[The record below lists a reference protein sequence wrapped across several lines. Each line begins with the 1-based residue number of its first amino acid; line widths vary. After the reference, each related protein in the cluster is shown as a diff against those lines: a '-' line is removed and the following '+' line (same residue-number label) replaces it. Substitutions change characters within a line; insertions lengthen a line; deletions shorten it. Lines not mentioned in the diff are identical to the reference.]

1 MLTGSNMMKTKTIL
15 VLLAVGAL
23 WATRPV
29 LAHHAFGAEY
39 DATKP
44 LTLAGTLAKIEWV
57 NPHGWIHLDV
67 KQPDGSIKKWTI
79 ETANP
84 NQLINHG
91 LKKADFVDGM
101 PLTVKGYMGLRDPAL
116 ANGRTLVMADGRS
129 FFIGSVGG
137 PEDGA
142 EK

>member
-1 MLTGSNMMKTKTIL
+1 MMKTRTIL
-15 VLLAVGAL
+15 VLLVAGGLFA
-23 WATRPV
+23 ARPA
-29 LAHHAFGAEY
+29 LAHHAFAAEY
-39 DATKP
+39 DANKP

-57 NPHGWIHLDV
+57 NPHGWIHIDV
-67 KQPDGSIKKWTI
+67 KQPDGTVKKWTI

-84 NQLINHG
+84 NQLANHG

-101 PLTVKGYMGLRDPAL
+101 SLTVKGYQGIRDPAL
-116 ANGRTLVMADGRS
+116 ANGRTLVLADGRS
-129 FFIGSVGG
+129 FFIGSIGG